1 VGYRGRNLETEGIG
15 VSTQAEGVMGASS
28 GATAPPDAPPVRHE
42 PDDGRV
48 LPPLRQRLHELLL
61 GPPPGEEVT
70 PYVPAVEPIRP
81 AGPLAKWGV
90 FVVCALVG
98 LVGAVL
104 IVASAPVWYLAE
116 PSWRLT
122 VPGIPHPGTSSQA
135 TSTFI
140 LGLVCMAVAW
150 IGLIG
155 RAERAPI
162 SRRSRLVA
170 VVLVGIVWCVPVLL
184 GPPMLSHDVYSYA
197 SQGEMASR
205 GIDPTANGPFAMKNG
220 RWVWQVDSIWRDA
233 PAPYGPVAVE
243 AGKVVV
249 ELTGHDP
256 ASAIWGF
263 RALAMLGVMLG
274 AIGVASIA
282 RSLRQAPAVAV
293 AVGIASPLVLLHLIG
308 GSHNDALMM
317 GLLAVGVAAFLRK
330 RRWLGMA
337 LVIAATA
344 AKVPAAAGIV
354 FLAWNWYDDPD
365 TPIWQRVKTTAI
377 AGFGSIAAI
386 SVLSVMV
393 GIQVGWMAA
402 LKSTGSVYSTFSVS
416 TKLGF
421 LTASGLQ
428 TIGLHVSSDGTVAL
442 FRLVGIALAAIICT
456 VLLLRSPRIGMTR
469 ALGISMIVV
478 VLLSPVV
485 WPWYLAAGFALVA
498 ASGMGKW
505 RPSYVVLIVAASAV
519 VFPTSIAP
527 VKSLNPYQHL
537 LTMAVVVLI
546 VCLCYLAQKLAGY
559 LTVRRA
565 RLAPNPVVELPL
577 EPAALAAAG

>member
-1 VGYRGRNLETEGIG
+1 
-15 VSTQAEGVMGASS
+15 MGASS
-28 GATAPPDAPPVRHE
+28 GATAPSEASALERPGAVRTRRE
-42 PDDGRV
+42 
-48 LPPLRQRLHELLL
+48 RLHELLL

-70 PYVPAVEPIRP
+70 PYVAPEPPRP
-81 AGPLAKWGV
+81 
-90 FVVCALVG
+90 VG
-98 LVGAVL
+98 LLARWGAFVLCAIGGLIGTVL
-104 IVASAPVWYLAE
+104 IVASAPVWYLSE

-122 VPGIPHPGTSSQA
+122 VPGIPHPGTSIQA

-140 LGLVCMAVAW
+140 VGLVFMGLSWVA
-150 IGLIG
+150 LIG

-162 SRRSRLVA
+162 SRRARLAA
-170 VVLVGIVWCVPVLL
+170 VVLVGAIWCVPVLL
-184 GPPMLSHDVYSYA
+184 GPPMLSNDVYSYA

-205 GIDPTANGPFAMKNG
+205 GLDPTATGPYSMLRG
-220 RWVWQVDSIWRDA
+220 RWVWQVDQIWRSA
-233 PAPYGPVAVE
+233 PAPYGPVAVK
-243 AGKVVV
+243 AGQTVV
-249 ELTGHDP
+249 EVTGHDP

-263 RALAMLGVMLG
+263 RVLAMLGVVLG
-274 AIGVASIA
+274 AAGVASIA
-282 RSLRQAPAVAV
+282 RSLRQSPAVAV

-330 RRWLGMA
+330 HKWVGMA
-337 LVIAATA
+337 LVILATG

-365 TPIWQRVKTTAI
+365 TPLWTRVRTTAY
-377 AGFGSIAAI
+377 ATVGSIGAI
-386 SVLSVMV
+386 SLLSVLV
-393 GIQVGWMAA
+393 GIQIGWMAA

-428 TIGLHVSSDGTVAL
+428 TIGLDVSSDGTVAL
-442 FRLVGIALAAIICT
+442 FRLVGLALAGVICT

-505 RPSYVVLIVAASAV
+505 RPTYVVLIMAASSV

-546 VCLCYLAQKLAGY
+546 VVACYLAQKLA
-559 LTVRRA
+559 A
-565 RLAPNPVVELPL
+565 W
-577 EPAALAAAG
+577 LAANRVQKVPSAAQVATDSRVLVANP

>member
-1 VGYRGRNLETEGIG
+1 R
-15 VSTQAEGVMGASS
+15 
-28 GATAPPDAPPVRHE
+28 
-42 PDDGRV
+42 
-48 LPPLRQRLHELLL
+48 RQRVRELLL

-70 PYVPAVEPIRP
+70 PYVPVAEPARP
-81 AGPLAKWGV
+81 AGPLVTVAA
-90 FVVCALVG
+90 FVLCALGG
-98 LVGAVL
+98 LIGAVL

-122 VPGIPHPGTSSQA
+122 VPGIPHPGTSFQA

-140 LGLVCMAVAW
+140 LGLVFMALAW

-162 SRRSRLVA
+162 SHRSRLVA
-170 VVLVGIVWCVPVLL
+170 VVLVGLVWCVPVLL

-205 GIDPTANGPFAMKNG
+205 GIDPTANGPFAMKNT
-220 RWVWQVDSIWRDA
+220 RWVWQVDPIWRNA

-249 ELTGHDP
+249 DVTGHDP

-274 AIGVASIA
+274 AVGVASIA
-282 RSLRQAPAVAV
+282 RSMKQSAALAV

-330 RRWLGMA
+330 RKWLGMA
-337 LVIAATA
+337 LVILATG

-354 FLAWNWYDDPD
+354 FLAWNWLDDPE
-365 TPIWQRVKTTAI
+365 TSIWQRVKTTAL
-377 AGFGSIAAI
+377 AGVGSMAAI
-386 SVLSVMV
+386 SVLSVLV

-428 TIGLHVSSDGTVAL
+428 TLGLHVSSDGTVAL
-442 FRLVGIALAAIICT
+442 FRLVGIALAGVICT
-456 VLLLRSPRIGMTR
+456 VLLLRSPRIGMAR

-505 RPSYVVLIVAASAV
+505 RPTYVVLIIAGSAV

-546 VCLCYLAQKLAGY
+546 AIACYLAQKLAAY
-559 LTVRRA
+559 LAARRE
-565 RLAPNPVVELPL
+565 RLAPAATRDRSLDAPV
-577 EPAALAAAG
+577 LATLH

>member
-1 VGYRGRNLETEGIG
+1 
-15 VSTQAEGVMGASS
+15 MGASS
-28 GATAPPDAPPVRHE
+28 GATALPDAPPVRRE
-42 PDDGRV
+42 LDEQPVV
-48 LPPLRQRLHELLL
+48 LPFRQRLHQLLL

-70 PYVPAVEPIRP
+70 PYVPVAEPIRP
-81 AGPLAKWGV
+81 AGLFAKWGV
-90 FVVCALVG
+90 FVLCALGG

-122 VPGIPHPGTSSQA
+122 VPGIPHPGTSFQA

-140 LGLVCMAVAW
+140 FGLVLMALAW

-162 SRRSRLVA
+162 SRRCRL
-170 VVLVGIVWCVPVLL
+170 
-184 GPPMLSHDVYSYA
+184 
-197 SQGEMASR
+197 
-205 GIDPTANGPFAMKNG
+205 
-220 RWVWQVDSIWRDA
+220 
-233 PAPYGPVAVE
+233 
-243 AGKVVV
+243 
-249 ELTGHDP
+249 
-256 ASAIWGF
+256 
-263 RALAMLGVMLG
+263 
-274 AIGVASIA
+274 
-282 RSLRQAPAVAV
+282 V

-337 LVIAATA
+337 LVILATG
-344 AKVPAAAGIV
+344 AKVPAAAGII

-365 TPIWQRVKTTAI
+365 TSIWQRVKATAI
-377 AGFGSIAAI
+377 AGVGSMAAI
-386 SVLSVMV
+386 SVLSVLV
-393 GIQVGWMAA
+393 GIQIGWMAA

-428 TIGLHVSSDGTVAL
+428 TIGLNVSSDGTVAL
-442 FRLVGIALAAIICT
+442 FRLVGIALAGIICT

-537 LTMAVVVLI
+537 LTMAVVLLI
-546 VCLCYLAQKLAGY
+546 VFLCYLAQKLAGY
-559 LTVRRA
+559 LSDRRVRVA
-565 RLAPNPVVELPL
+565 STPVVELPL
-577 EPAALAAAG
+577 EPAALAAAR